1 MTREKQ
7 LSARD
12 VLRPDSKQV
21 PEALEE
27 RPPAS
32 VPEVVADVRTHNGA
46 EEAEEDDEHDAVVS
60 RGGPRSSGEEQGL
73 AGKGHARAFDED
85 SESRRR
91 VAEGIDDRGCI
102 HGASYTDGLMAD
114 YGDHESSEDPLHILR
129 HSTAHLL
136 AAAVTE
142 LYPDAKYGIGPPVQ
156 DGFYYD
162 FAFSKPISESDLGAI
177 ESRMRRIA
185 QEDRPFVRDVV
196 TRQQA
201 LDEFGK
207 RGQDY
212 KVELI
217 NDKVEGD
224 EVSLYRTGGFVDLCR
239 GPHVRSTKDLKFFK
253 LLRVAG
259 AYWRGD
265 EKKPQLTRIY
275 GTAWPSAKELEEHMK
290 FLEEAEKRDHK
301 KLGKELKL
309 FALDERVGVGQVI
322 WLPDGA
328 TIRRELER
336 WIVDEEL
343 RRGYRHVITP
353 HVAKL
358 DLYRQSGHWELF
370 HETMY
375 PPMKFEDGE
384 ELELRPMNCPHH
396 ILVYEHDLHSYR
408 DLPLRIAELGQN
420 YRLEKSGEL
429 MGMVRVRSFNLNDAH
444 IFCTPDQVVAEVK
457 GAIQLANYFMGVL
470 GVEDYWYRL
479 SLRDHVKTK
488 WAGTD
493 EEWENAEAMLKEAL
507 DSLNLPYQ
515 VSPGDAAFYGPKIDF
530 QVMDAHRRE
539 FTNNTVQVDYQ
550 LPKKFD
556 LEYVAED
563 GSRQRPVMIH
573 RGAFGAFERMVAYLI
588 ELYAGAFPTWLH
600 PVQVIIIPITDAEH
614 EYAWRVAERLRQ
626 TNLRVEVDGRSERMQ
641 RKIRDA
647 QARKVPY
654 MTILGGREAESGHVN
669 VRDRSGSQTDEPL
682 EEFVQRV
689 TQEVAERRR

>member
-1 MTREKQ
+1 
-7 LSARD
+7 
-12 VLRPDSKQV
+12 
-21 PEALEE
+21 
-27 RPPAS
+27 
-32 VPEVVADVRTHNGA
+32 
-46 EEAEEDDEHDAVVS
+46 
-60 RGGPRSSGEEQGL
+60 
-73 AGKGHARAFDED
+73 
-85 SESRRR
+85 
-91 VAEGIDDRGCI
+91 
-102 HGASYTDGLMAD
+102 MAD

-162 FAFSKPISESDLGAI
+162 FAFSNPISESDLGAI
-177 ESRMRRIA
+177 ESRMRRLA
-185 QEDRPFVRDVV
+185 QEDRPFIREIVS
-196 TRQQA
+196 RQQA
-201 LDEFGK
+201 LDEFRA

-212 KVELI
+212 KLELI

-224 EVSLYRTGGFVDLCR
+224 EVSLYRTGDFVDLCR

-275 GTAWPSAKELEEHMK
+275 GTAWPTAKELEEHLK
-290 FLEEAEKRDHK
+290 FLEEADRRDHK

-343 RRGYRHVITP
+343 RRGYKHVITP

-358 DLYRQSGHWELF
+358 DLYRQSGHWDLF

-444 IFCTPDQVVAEVK
+444 IFCTPDQVVGEVK
-457 GAIQLANYFMGVL
+457 GAIELANHFMSVL

-479 SLRDHVKTK
+479 SLRDNVKTK

-493 EEWENAEAMLKEAL
+493 EEWETAEAMLKEAL
-507 DSLNLPYQ
+507 DSLNLPYK

-614 EYAWRVAERLRQ
+614 EYAWRVADRLRQ
-626 TNLRVEVDGRSERMQ
+626 TNLRIEVDGRSERMQ

-647 QARKVPY
+647 QGRKVPY
-654 MTILGGREAESGHVN
+654 MAILGGREAESTHVN
-669 VRDRSGSQTDEPL
+669 VRDRAGKQTDEPL
-682 EEFVQRV
+682 EEFAQRV
-689 TQEVAERRR
+689 AQEVAERRR

>member
-1 MTREKQ
+1 M
-7 LSARD
+7 
-12 VLRPDSKQV
+12 
-21 PEALEE
+21 PE
-27 RPPAS
+27 
-32 VPEVVADVRTHNGA
+32 
-46 EEAEEDDEHDAVVS
+46 
-60 RGGPRSSGEEQGL
+60 
-73 AGKGHARAFDED
+73 
-85 SESRRR
+85 
-91 VAEGIDDRGCI
+91 
-102 HGASYTDGLMAD
+102 
-114 YGDHESSEDPLHILR
+114 YGDHESSEDPLHVLR

-142 LYPDAKYGIGPPVQ
+142 LYPNAKYGIGPPVQ

-162 FAFSKPISESDLGAI
+162 FAFTEPVSESELREI

-185 QEDRPFVRDVV
+185 QEDRPFVHETMTRD
-196 TRQQA
+196 QA
-201 LDEFGK
+201 LAEFKK

-212 KVELI
+212 KLELI

-224 EVSLYRTGGFVDLCR
+224 EVSVYRTGDFLDLCR
-239 GPHVRSTKDLKFFK
+239 GPHVRSTKELKAFK
-253 LLRVAG
+253 LLRLAG

-265 EKKPQLTRIY
+265 EKQPQLTRIY
-275 GTAWPSAKELEEHMK
+275 GTAWLSQKELEEHLK

-322 WLPDGA
+322 WLPDGT

-343 RRGYRHVITP
+343 SRGYRHVITP

-370 HETMY
+370 HDTMY

-396 ILVYEHDLHSYR
+396 ILVYAHDLHSYR

-444 IFCTPDQVVAEVK
+444 IFCTPEQVIDEVK

-479 SLRDHVKTK
+479 SVRDNVKTK

-493 EEWENAEAMLKEAL
+493 EEWDSAEAMLKEAL
-507 DSLNLPYQ
+507 ESLNLPYKL
-515 VSPGDAAFYGPKIDF
+515 GLGEAAFYGPKIDF
-530 QVMDAHRRE
+530 QVRDAQRRE

-556 LEYVAED
+556 IEYVAED

-600 PVQVIIIPITDAEH
+600 PVQVVVIPITDSQED
-614 EYAWRVAERLRQ
+614 YARTVAERLRRAK
-626 TNLRVEVDGRSERMQ
+626 LRVEVDGRSERMQ

-654 MTILGGREAESGHVN
+654 MAIAGAREAEAEHVN
-669 VRDRSGSQTDEPL
+669 VRDRAGNQTDEPL
-682 EEFVQRV
+682 ESFVQRV
-689 TQEVAERRR
+689 ALEVAERRR

>member
-1 MTREKQ
+1 M
-7 LSARD
+7 
-12 VLRPDSKQV
+12 
-21 PEALEE
+21 PE
-27 RPPAS
+27 
-32 VPEVVADVRTHNGA
+32 
-46 EEAEEDDEHDAVVS
+46 
-60 RGGPRSSGEEQGL
+60 
-73 AGKGHARAFDED
+73 
-85 SESRRR
+85 
-91 VAEGIDDRGCI
+91 
-102 HGASYTDGLMAD
+102 

-142 LYPDAKYGIGPPVQ
+142 LYPNAKYGIGPAVQ

-162 FAFSKPISESDLGAI
+162 FDFGQPVSESDLKTI

-185 QEDRPFVRDVV
+185 QEDRPFVHEFMTRD
-196 TRQQA
+196 QA
-201 LDEFGK
+201 IEEFRK

-212 KVELI
+212 KLELI
-217 NDKVEGD
+217 ADKVEGD
-224 EVSLYRTGGFVDLCR
+224 EVSVFRTGEFLDLCR
-239 GPHVRSTKDLKFFK
+239 GPHVKSTRELKAFK
-253 LLRVAG
+253 LLRIAG

-275 GTAWPSAKELEEHMK
+275 GTARPTQKELDEYLKLM
-290 FLEEAEKRDHK
+290 EEAEKRDHK

-309 FALDERVGVGQVI
+309 FALDEQVGIGQVM

-328 TIRRELER
+328 TIRRTLER

-358 DLYRQSGHWELF
+358 DLYRKSGHWDLF
-370 HETMY
+370 HDTMY
-375 PPMKFEDGE
+375 PPMRFEDGE

-396 ILVYEHDLHSYR
+396 MLIYAHELHSYR

-429 MGMVRVRSFNLNDAH
+429 MGMIRVRSFNLNDAH
-444 IFCTPDQVVAEVK
+444 IFCTPDQVVAEVM
-457 GAIQLANYFMGVL
+457 GALKLANYFMGVL

-479 SLRDHVKTK
+479 SVRDDVKTK

-493 EEWENAEAMLKEAL
+493 VEWESAEAMLKEAL
-507 DSLNLPYQ
+507 ESLNLPYR
-515 VSPGDAAFYGPKIDF
+515 VGVGEAAFYGPKIDF
-530 QVMDAHRRE
+530 QVRDAMRRE

-550 LPKKFD
+550 LPKKFE

-573 RGAFGAFERMVAYLI
+573 RGAFGAFERMTAYLI
-588 ELYAGAFPTWLH
+588 EHYAGAFPTWLH
-600 PVQVIIIPITDAEH
+600 PLQVMVIPITDAQKD
-614 EYAWRVAERLRQ
+614 YAHKVAERLAADG
-626 TNLRVEVDGRSERMQ
+626 LRVEVDDRPERMQ

-654 MTILGGREAESGHVN
+654 MTIIGDREAEAGRVN
-669 VRDRSGSQTDEPL
+669 VRDRAGNQTDEAL
-682 EEFVQRV
+682 EAFAQRV
-689 TQEVAERRR
+689 ALEVAERRR